1 MSSVVFICNLALSN
15 IGKQNISSLT
25 EDSAEARA
33 CSQFYAHA
41 RDTLL
46 QAYPWRWA
54 QKTLSMAEVA
64 NNKENRWDHAYQRPS
79 DCLKIRRVVDELMV
93 DYVPYELRAV
103 KAGGF
108 DYAVEGSIIYTN
120 LTPAYLEYTARI
132 DDPTLFPPL
141 FQDALSWH
149 LAVRLSMPL
158 TRDPKIRA
166 DAYQLATQV
175 QAEAAAADAN
185 EVREVSDYAAEM
197 IEARDPEYLT
207 DRILRVTTS
216 V

>member
-1 MSSVVFICNLALSN
+1 MSSVIFICNLALSD
-15 IGKQNISSLT
+15 IGKSNISDLN
-25 EDSAEARA
+25 EASAEAKA
-33 CSQFYAHA
+33 CKQFYAHT

-64 NNKENRWDHAYQRPS
+64 NTKANRWDHAYARPS
-79 DCLKIRRVVDELMV
+79 DCLKIRRVVDEMLL

-108 DYAVEGSIIYTN
+108 DYSVEGSIIYTN

-132 DDPTLFPPL
+132 EDPTLFPAL
-141 FQDALSWH
+141 FQDALAWH
-149 LAVRLSMPL
+149 LAVRLAMPL

-166 DAYQLATQV
+166 DAYQLAARM
-175 QAEAAAADAN
+175 QAEAASADAN
-185 EVREVSDYAAEM
+185 EQRETSDYASEM
-197 IEARDPEYLT
+197 IEARSPEYLT
-207 DRILRVTTS
+207 DRIVRNE
-216 V
+216 

>member
-1 MSSVVFICNLALSN
+1 MSSIVFICNLALSN
-15 IGKQNISSLT
+15 IGKENISSLT
-25 EDSAEARA
+25 EESAEARA
-33 CSQFYAHA
+33 CKQFYAHT

-54 QKTLSMAEVA
+54 GRTLAMAEVI
-64 NNKENRWDHAYQRPS
+64 NNKPNRWDHAYQRPS
-79 DCLKIRRVVDELMV
+79 DCLKIRRVVDEMLL

-108 DYAVEGSIIYTN
+108 DYAVEGSVIYTN

-132 DDPTLFPPL
+132 DDPTEFPPL
-141 FQDALSWH
+141 FQDALAWH

-166 DAYQLATQV
+166 DAYQLAVRV
-175 QAEAAAADAN
+175 QGEAAAADAN
-185 EVREVSDYAAEM
+185 EQREVSDYPAEM
-197 IEARDPEYLT
+197 MEARGPEYLT
-207 DRILRVTTS
+207 DRIVRNE
-216 V
+216 